1 MKDNADSISDV
12 ICVFL
17 QCFYLYGLKI
27 NYTIHMISI
36 SFPVHGKE
44 MPINDTMAFIKQH
57 ATFPVHGKEM
67 PINDSIYNYLDFS

>member
-1 MKDNADSISDV
+1 MEDNTDSISDV

-27 NYTIHMISI
+27 NYTMHMISI
-36 SFPVHGKE
+36 SFPLDGK
-44 MPINDTMAFIKQH
+44 K
-57 ATFPVHGKEM
+57 M